1 MQMDGGVGSDAEA
14 SVAESRKAGAA
25 LIACPKIST
34 QTKNRG
40 SMFPESGL
48 NLSGK
53 ETQSLL
59 FAGAAGNRK
68 AAALCQN
75 KGENLDPALA

>member
-1 MQMDGGVGSDAEA
+1 
-14 SVAESRKAGAA
+14 
-25 LIACPKIST
+25 
-34 QTKNRG
+34 
-40 SMFPESGL
+40 MFPESGL